1 MFICEVD
8 IYSSYLISQ
17 DLRLGPIC
25 QTGIITDLFPRVS
38 VTIKCSNTWGA
49 LGHVFLLHSIR
60 LFIHSV
66 FSESLLYTQHK
77 GSGMS
82 LGLQENH
89 ALQWDTSQVPHT
101 HCIPNPAHHDLPGVS
116 CTLPAFA
123 ISAYGTDLLEL
134 RHCPWPLPLPAA
146 TSNPSLSPVFPAP
159 LASVPPHPTPHLAL
173 SAPSDAPSHQA
184 CHT

>member
-8 IYSSYLISQ
+8 ICSSSLISQ

-25 QTGIITDLFPRVS
+25 QTGVITDLFPRVA

-49 LGHVFLLHSIR
+49 LGHVFLLHSIH
-60 LFIHSV
+60 LFVHSV
-66 FSESLLYTQHK
+66 FSESLLYAQHK
-77 GSGMS
+77 GSEMS

-89 ALQWDTSQVPHT
+89 ALQWGTSQVPHS
-101 HCIPNPAHHDLPGVS
+101 HCIPNPTPHDLPGVS
-116 CTLPAFA
+116 CTLPAFT

-146 TSNPSLSPVFPAP
+146 TSNHSLSPAVFSTSDLSPSPPDSP
-159 LASVPPHPTPHLAL
+159 LGSQRP
-173 SAPSDAPSHQA
+173 
-184 CHT
+184 